1 MASNRAYCLA
11 LAKVERTW
19 LLALKAIVFP
29 ADTAADA
36 KLLIRYDAAEE
47 AYLWACAKA
56 SSRAEWNHS
65 WNLMLKASD
74 KMFEVS
80 ELVKLD
86 LGLVR

>member
-47 AYLWACAKA
+47 GTSGPAPRL
-56 SSRAEWNHS
+56 H
-65 WNLMLKASD
+65 
-74 KMFEVS
+74 
-80 ELVKLD
+80 
-86 LGLVR
+86 LGPNGTTRGTSC